1 MNLKNKV
8 APEKWNDSYAS
19 KPEIYD
25 LFSKYED
32 FGNKAFKKLLTKV
45 SFKNKIVLD
54 IGCGSGKYISLIAP
68 LCKRYYA
75 LDQSEKILTLAKKKN
90 KRFENVYYINSN
102 SENIP
107 LKDNSINIV
116 FSSWGFGM
124 NEISKTMDEVKRVT
138 ILGGECWA
146 FGNYPSGEFMELRGK
161 SEIEKDRLTMN
172 ILNKKYNLKVIEVV
186 KTNFG
191 FPSENMARKVF
202 QYLFGEKSINHF
214 KKKNLKNLKHEII
227 IQYKKINGN

>member
-1 MNLKNKV
+1 M
-8 APEKWNDSYAS
+8 
-19 KPEIYD
+19 
-25 LFSKYED
+25 
-32 FGNKAFKKLLTKV
+32 
-45 SFKNKIVLD
+45 
-54 IGCGSGKYISLIAP
+54 
-68 LCKRYYA
+68 
-75 LDQSEKILTLAKKKN
+75 DQSEKILTLAKKKN